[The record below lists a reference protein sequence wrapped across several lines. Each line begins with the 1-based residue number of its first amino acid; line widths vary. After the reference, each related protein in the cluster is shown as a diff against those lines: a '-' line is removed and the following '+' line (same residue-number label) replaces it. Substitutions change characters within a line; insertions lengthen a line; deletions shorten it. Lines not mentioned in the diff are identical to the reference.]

1 MLSHTSL
8 KYCLSIL
15 ISRIKTLFIPNSG
28 NVPKFNNLFTG
39 NSKIFHIRL
48 KVSWCRNNVSIHG
61 VVAQT
66 EIIHYDFIVSGNAF

>member
-1 MLSHTSL
+1 M
-8 KYCLSIL
+8 CWFFPIL
-15 ISRIKTLFIPNSG
+15 G

-66 EIIHYDFIVSGNAF
+66 KIIHYDFIVSGNAS